1 MDKKSTAGERDD
13 VPCLIPARM
22 LNEFAYCPRL
32 CFIEWVQGDFVDSAD
47 TVEGRYR
54 HRRVDMEKGQASE
67 AAFEPF
73 HSSSVYLSGVETGV
87 IARID
92 LLEGRGGKVVPV
104 DYKRGRVPDV
114 PDGAYEPERVQ
125 VCAQGLLLRE
135 NGYTCDEGVLYF
147 TGSKKRVVVSFDEEL
162 VARTRELIAG
172 LRVMAEKGEVPPPL
186 VDSPKCYR
194 CSLVGVCLPDEV
206 NTLRSEVARVRNL
219 YPGRDDFYPV
229 YAVGHGLSIRS
240 KGERIQIS
248 RDEEVVQSVPFREVS
263 QLSVYGNSYLSLHTM
278 KKLMGLGVPV
288 CFFSY
293 GGWFQGVSIGNV
305 SKNVELR
312 IRQYQTAFDPMQ
324 SLELAK
330 QFVSGKIRNCRTL
343 VRRNDDEVGR
353 KVLGRFSRLV
363 KRVEAAD
370 TVEVLLGLEGAA
382 AQLYFSRFNS
392 MLKEDHGFLFDGRN
406 RRPPKDP
413 VNAVLSYIYGVLVKE
428 LFVTLLAV
436 GFDPYLGFFHRPRY
450 GRPALALDLME
461 EFRSIIA
468 DSVMLRLFNSGQVK
482 VDDFI
487 YTGLGVSI
495 KPKAKK
501 KLLSVYERRM
511 SMEVRHP
518 VFGYSVS
525 YRRILEVQA
534 RLLSRV
540 LSEEIESYP
549 AFVTR

>member
-1 MDKKSTAGERDD
+1 MNKSGTTGEQED
-13 VPCLIPARM
+13 VPRLIPARM

-47 TVEGRYR
+47 TIEGRYR
-54 HRRVDMEKGQASE
+54 HRRVDKEKGKVSE
-67 AAFEPF
+67 NAFDPF

-92 LLEGRGGKVVPV
+92 LLEGKDGKVVPV
-104 DYKRGRVPDV
+104 DYKRGRIPDV
-114 PDGAYEPERVQ
+114 PAGAYEPERVQ

-135 NGYTCDEGVLYF
+135 NGYTCDEGILYF
-147 TGSKKRVVVSFDEEL
+147 TGSKKRVVVSFDDEL
-162 VARTRELIAG
+162 VDRTRELIAE
-172 LRVMAEKGEVPPPL
+172 LRAMVKKGDIPL
-186 VDSPKCYR
+186 PLIGSPKCYR

-206 NTLRSEVARVRNL
+206 NNLRSEVARVRNL
-219 YPGRDDFYPV
+219 YPGRDDLYPV

-240 KGERIQIS
+240 KGERMQIS
-248 RDEEVVQSVPFREVS
+248 RDGEVVQSVPFREVS

-278 KKLMGLGVPV
+278 KKLMGVGVPV

-312 IRQYQTAFDPMQ
+312 IRQYQAAFNPVQ
-324 SLELAK
+324 SLELSK
-330 QFVSGKIRNCRTL
+330 QFVGGKIRNCRTL

-353 KVLGRFSRLV
+353 KILGRFSRLV
-363 KRVEAAD
+363 KRVEVANDVGA
-370 TVEVLLGLEGAA
+370 LLGLEGAA
-382 AQLYFSRFNS
+382 AHLYFSRFNN

-406 RRPPKDP
+406 RRPPRDP
-413 VNAVLSYIYGVLVKE
+413 VNAVLSYVYGVLVKE
-428 LFVTLLAV
+428 LFVTLLSV

-461 EFRSIIA
+461 EFRPIIA
-468 DSVMLRLFNSGQVK
+468 DSVMLRLFNSGHVK
-482 VDDFI
+482 EDDFI
-487 YTGLGVSI
+487 HTALGVSV

-511 SMEVRHP
+511 SMKVRHP

-534 RLLSRV
+534 RLLGRV
-540 LSEEIESYP
+540 LSGEIESYP
-549 AFVTR
+549 AFFTR